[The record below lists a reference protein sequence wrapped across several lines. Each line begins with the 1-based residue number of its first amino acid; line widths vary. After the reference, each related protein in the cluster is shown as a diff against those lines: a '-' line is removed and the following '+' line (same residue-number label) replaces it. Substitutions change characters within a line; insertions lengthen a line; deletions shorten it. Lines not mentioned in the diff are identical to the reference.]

1 VLCQQRDFEYNITL
15 IDGRDR
21 ELASLTSASSMAAQK
36 LKSAEND
43 IRESK
48 RISLELES
56 QLRQEQDRSREL
68 DKQYRSEIA
77 DLKSQLDH
85 RDWSK
90 DDEIRK
96 TKEGMEIMRRDLMN
110 QLADKD
116 ASIDKQR
123 RELTMKH
130 DQVHDQLLSIISS

>member
-1 VLCQQRDFEYNITL
+1 
-15 IDGRDR
+15 
-21 ELASLTSASSMAAQK
+21 
-36 LKSAEND
+36 
-43 IRESK
+43 
-48 RISLELES
+48 
-56 QLRQEQDRSREL
+56 
-68 DKQYRSEIA
+68 
-77 DLKSQLDH
+77 LDH